1 MNILGV
7 NLSNNASICIMK
19 DGVIDLYLEA
29 ERINRK
35 KYSNSIK
42 SLLHLITCDIDVIAV
57 ADAYWD
63 KPSKELQS
71 VMELRKVIKMFPKA
85 KVYDYRHLHHK
96 CHAACAW
103 YRSGFD
109 DAVAIVV
116 DANGSKINRIETET
130 MYELPSWNV
139 IHKKYFDEQDVGI
152 GKEFEL
158 CCVRHGWHHMDAG
171 KVMGKASYGQSKVTS
186 APDGRAD
193 TQSMYKV
200 SDCYTV
206 QNKWERRALQLAN
219 LTDKDLVL
227 VGGCFLNCTVNYML
241 KKELG
246 RKIYVEPIST
256 DGGTSIGAAY
266 LAKTEHT

>member
-19 DGVIDLYLEA
+19 DGVVDFYLEA

-42 SLLHLITCDIDVIAV
+42 CLLPYIDCNIDVIAV
-57 ADAYWD
+57 SHCYWD
-63 KPSKELQS
+63 NPTEQLLS
-71 VMELRKVIKMFPKA
+71 VMDLRRVTKMFPNA
-85 KVYDYRHLHHK
+85 KVYDYRDRHHMT
-96 CHAACAW
+96 HAACAW

-116 DANGSKINRIETET
+116 DANGSKTGEKIEIES
-130 MYELPSWNV
+130 MYDLPSWNV
-139 IHKKYFDEQDVGI
+139 IHKRYFDQSNIGTGKDFEQ
-152 GKEFEL
+152 
-158 CCVRHGWHHMDAG
+158 CCIRHGWHYMDAG
-171 KVMGKASYGQSKVTS
+171 KVMGKASYG
-186 APDGRAD
+186 P
-193 TQSMYKV
+193 
-200 SDCYTV
+200 SDCYNV
-206 QNKWERRALQLAN
+206 QKRWEKKALELAD
-219 LTDKDLVL
+219 LTDKNLIL

-246 RKIYVEPIST
+246 RQIYAEPIST

>member
-57 ADAYWD
+57 ADSYWD

-85 KVYDYRHLHHK
+85 KVYDYRDRHHMT
-96 CHAACAW
+96 HAACAW

-171 KVMGKASYGQSKVTS
+171 KVMGKASYG
-186 APDGRAD
+186 P
-193 TQSMYKV
+193 
-200 SDCYTV
+200 SDCYRV
-206 QNKWERRALQLAN
+206 QKRWEVRALELAK

>member
-7 NLSNNASICIMK
+7 NLSNTASICIMK
-19 DGVIDLYLEA
+19 DGVVDFYLEA

-57 ADAYWD
+57 ADSYWD

-85 KVYDYRHLHHK
+85 KVYDYRDRHHMT
-96 CHAACAW
+96 HAACAW

-158 CCVRHGWHHMDAG
+158 CCIRHGWHHMDAG
-171 KVMGKASYGQSKVTS
+171 KVMGKASYG
-186 APDGRAD
+186 P
-193 TQSMYKV
+193 
-200 SDCYTV
+200 SDCYRV
-206 QNKWERRALQLAN
+206 QKRWEARALELAK

-241 KKELG
+241 KKKLG

-266 LAKTEHT
+266 LAQAEHT

>member
-35 KYSNSIK
+35 KYSNSIR

-71 VMELRKVIKMFPKA
+71 VMELRKVIQMFPKA

-171 KVMGKASYGQSKVTS
+171 KVMGKASYG
-186 APDGRAD
+186 P
-193 TQSMYKV
+193 
-200 SDCYTV
+200 SDCYRV
-206 QNKWERRALQLAN
+206 QKKWERRALELAN

>member
-1 MNILGV
+1 MNILGI

-19 DGVIDLYLEA
+19 DGVVDLYLEA

-85 KVYDYRHLHHK
+85 KVYDYRDRHHMT
-96 CHAACAW
+96 HAACAW

-158 CCVRHGWHHMDAG
+158 CCIRHGWHHMDAG
-171 KVMGKASYGQSKVTS
+171 KVMGKASYG
-186 APDGRAD
+186 P
-193 TQSMYKV
+193 
-200 SDCYTV
+200 SDCYRV
-206 QNKWERRALQLAN
+206 QKKWERRALELAN

>member
-7 NLSNNASICIMK
+7 NLSNNASICVMK
-19 DGVIDLYLEA
+19 DGEVDLYLEA
-29 ERINRK
+29 ERVNRK

-42 SLLHLITCDIDVIAV
+42 SLLHLISCDIDVIAV
-57 ADAYWD
+57 SDAYWD

-71 VMELRKVIKMFPKA
+71 VMEFRKVIQMFPNA
-85 KVYDYRHLHHK
+85 KVCDYRHLHHK

-139 IHKKYFDEQDVGI
+139 IHKKYFDESDVGI

-158 CCVRHGWHHMDAG
+158 CCIRHGWHHMDAG
-171 KVMGKASYGQSKVTS
+171 KVMGKASYGT
-186 APDGRAD
+186 
-193 TQSMYKV
+193 
-200 SDCYTV
+200 SDCHRV
-206 QNKWERRALQLAN
+206 QKKWERRALQLAN

-241 KKELG
+241 KKKLG
-246 RKIYVEPIST
+246 RKIYAEPIST

-266 LAKTEHT
+266 LAQAEHT

>member
-1 MNILGV
+1 M
-7 NLSNNASICIMK
+7 
-19 DGVIDLYLEA
+19 
-29 ERINRK
+29 
-35 KYSNSIK
+35 
-42 SLLHLITCDIDVIAV
+42 IAV

-139 IHKKYFDEQDVGI
+139 IHKKYFDESDVGI

-171 KVMGKASYGQSKVTS
+171 KVMGKASYGS
-186 APDGRAD
+186 
-193 TQSMYKV
+193 
-200 SDCYTV
+200 SDCYRV
-206 QNKWERRALQLAN
+206 QKKWERRALELAN

-241 KKELG
+241 KKKLG

>member
-1 MNILGV
+1 
-7 NLSNNASICIMK
+7 MK
-19 DGVIDLYLEA
+19 DGVVDLYLEA

-57 ADAYWD
+57 ADAYSD

-158 CCVRHGWHHMDAG
+158 CCIRHGWHHMDAG
-171 KVMGKASYGQSKVTS
+171 KVMGKAAYG
-186 APDGRAD
+186 P
-193 TQSMYKV
+193 
-200 SDCYTV
+200 SDCYRV
-206 QNKWERRALQLAN
+206 QKKWERRALELAN

>member
-1 MNILGV
+1 MNILGI

-19 DGVIDLYLEA
+19 DGVVDLYLEA

-171 KVMGKASYGQSKVTS
+171 KVMGKASYGS
-186 APDGRAD
+186 
-193 TQSMYKV
+193 
-200 SDCYTV
+200 SDCYRV
-206 QNKWERRALQLAN
+206 QKKWERRALELAN

-241 KKELG
+241 KKKLG

>member
-171 KVMGKASYGQSKVTS
+171 KVMGKASYG
-186 APDGRAD
+186 P
-193 TQSMYKV
+193 
-200 SDCYTV
+200 SDCYRV
-206 QNKWERRALQLAN
+206 QKKWERRALELAN

-241 KKELG
+241 KKKLG

>member
-35 KYSNSIK
+35 KYSNSIR

-71 VMELRKVIKMFPKA
+71 VMELRKVIQMFPDA
-85 KVYDYRHLHHK
+85 KVYDYRDRHHMT
-96 CHAACAW
+96 HAACAW

-171 KVMGKASYGQSKVTS
+171 KVIGKASYG
-186 APDGRAD
+186 P
-193 TQSMYKV
+193 
-200 SDCYTV
+200 SDCYRV
-206 QNKWERRALQLAN
+206 QKKWERRALELAN

>member
-1 MNILGV
+1 
-7 NLSNNASICIMK
+7 MK

-85 KVYDYRHLHHK
+85 KVYDYRDRHHMT
-96 CHAACAW
+96 HAACAW

-158 CCVRHGWHHMDAG
+158 CCIRHGWHHMDAG
-171 KVMGKASYGQSKVTS
+171 KVMGKASYG
-186 APDGRAD
+186 P
-193 TQSMYKV
+193 
-200 SDCYTV
+200 SDCYRV
-206 QNKWERRALQLAN
+206 QKKWERRALELAN

>member
-1 MNILGV
+1 M
-7 NLSNNASICIMK
+7 CIR
-19 DGVIDLYLEA
+19 D
-29 ERINRK
+29 R
-35 KYSNSIK
+35 
-42 SLLHLITCDIDVIAV
+42 
-57 ADAYWD
+57 
-63 KPSKELQS
+63 
-71 VMELRKVIKMFPKA
+71 A
-85 KVYDYRHLHHK
+85 KVYDYRDRHHMT
-96 CHAACAW
+96 HAACAW

-158 CCVRHGWHHMDAG
+158 CCIRHGWHHMDAG
-171 KVMGKASYGQSKVTS
+171 KVMGKASYG
-186 APDGRAD
+186 P
-193 TQSMYKV
+193 
-200 SDCYTV
+200 SDCYRV
-206 QNKWERRALQLAN
+206 QKKWERRALELAN

-266 LAKTEHT
+266 LAKAEHT

>member
-1 MNILGV
+1 MNILGL

-19 DGVIDLYLEA
+19 DGVVDFYLEA

-139 IHKKYFDEQDVGI
+139 IHKKYFDEDDVGI

-158 CCVRHGWHHMDAG
+158 CCIRHGWHHMDAG
-171 KVMGKASYGQSKVTS
+171 KVMGKASYGF
-186 APDGRAD
+186 
-193 TQSMYKV
+193 
-200 SDCYTV
+200 SDCYRV
-206 QNKWERRALQLAN
+206 QKRWEARALELAK

-241 KKELG
+241 KKKLG
-246 RKIYVEPIST
+246 RKIYAEPIST

-266 LAKTEHT
+266 LAKAEHT